1 MLTHTSLRQN
11 GKELKWSDG
20 YFQRKEPTHLS
31 KTKRA
36 REGRLMVTV
45 TFRQINTT
53 SVALPWWKSPN
64 MAIQANTVNFGDS
77 CKGHPKKL
85 TAYYKCIR
93 NDPKNNI
100 LNYLTTKDNKSTH
113 STVILENQ

>member
-1 MLTHTSLRQN
+1 MAISKERSLLIYLRLKGQRGTFDGDSN
-11 GKELKWSDG
+11 IQTDQYYICGFAMMYRYINNLNKE
-20 YFQRKEPTHLS
+20 
-31 KTKRA
+31 
-36 REGRLMVTV
+36 
-45 TFRQINTT
+45 
-53 SVALPWWKSPN
+53 KSPN

-85 TAYYKCIR
+85 TVYYKCIR